1 MDCIL
6 QIFLDDRWV
15 DCAQI
20 ELNDGICQWNHLVMY
35 AIEHTDAPLSLAEP
49 VDMDIHGA
57 RTMPAFLYD
66 LVPQGDG
73 RRFLLGELT
82 LPDGPDADFPLI
94 CAGAFN
100 PVGRIRVAEAVDY
113 FETHVARHPAARG
126 LPGLTIDDVVI
137 RSAEFKERMFL
148 HGMLGTGTTG
158 VQGAAPKYLLTRDRA
173 GLLHGDAVLPDADA
187 TQHLI
192 AKLPRGNSAADDKVL
207 RNEAAYMRVA
217 AALGIRTHTDLP
229 TLHGDV
235 LLIPRFD
242 RIASDG
248 KVVRLHQESVASI
261 LGLAGFDLRPNL
273 FDVVAGIRKVV
284 TDPSAETL
292 EFIKRD
298 VLNLAMRNT
307 DNHARNTA
315 VQLAEGKVRLTPLF
329 DFAPMYLDPALIP
342 RALRWYRPDTRV
354 ELTDWADVLAALPV
368 PDHERELL
376 AQALSR
382 FAVQIERLPDIMETQ
397 GVDHD
402 IIEFLTP
409 SIDTQVRQLKALQPP
424 EAHHAPSEPTHP

>member
-1 MDCIL
+1 MK
-6 QIFLDDRWV
+6 
-15 DCAQI
+15 
-20 ELNDGICQWNHLVMY
+20 
-35 AIEHTDAPLSLAEP
+35 LA
-49 VDMDIHGA
+49 
-57 RTMPAFLYD
+57 
-66 LVPQGDG
+66 
-73 RRFLLGELT
+73 
-82 LPDGPDADFPLI
+82 DGPDADFPLI

-126 LPGLTIDDVVI
+126 LPGLTIDDVVV
-137 RSAEFKERMFL
+137 RSAEFKETMFL

-158 VQGAAPKYLLTRDRA
+158 VQGAAPKYLLTRDHA
-173 GLLHGDAVLPDADA
+173 GLLHGDATLADADA
-187 TQHLI
+187 AQHLI

-217 AALGIRTHTDLP
+217 AALGIRTHADLP

-242 RIASDG
+242 RIARDG

-261 LGLAGFDLRPNL
+261 LGLPGFDPRPSL
-273 FDVVAGIRKVV
+273 FEVVTGIRKVV
-284 TDPSAETL
+284 SDPTAETL

-315 VQLAEGKVRLTPLF
+315 VQLVDGKVRLTPLF
-329 DFAPMYLDPALIP
+329 DFAPMYLDPELIP

-368 PDHERELL
+368 PDHERQLL
-376 AQALSR
+376 AGELGR
-382 FAVQIERLPDIMETQ
+382 FAVQIELLARHHESAGCRSRHHRIPDA
-397 GVDHD
+397 VH
-402 IIEFLTP
+402 
-409 SIDTQVRQLKALQPP
+409 
-424 EAHHAPSEPTHP
+424 